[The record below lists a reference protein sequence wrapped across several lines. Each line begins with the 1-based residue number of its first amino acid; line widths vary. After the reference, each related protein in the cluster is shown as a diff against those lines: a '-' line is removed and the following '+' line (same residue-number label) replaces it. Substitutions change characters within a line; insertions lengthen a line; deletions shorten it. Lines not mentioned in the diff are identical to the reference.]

1 MLRLVSK
8 GADRTRKLF
17 WAIIYL
23 PRMGHTFQKKI
34 LKTVTNQFNHLLT
47 IIIISLILLILE
59 PFRIMLCEVLESV
72 AVQNPP
78 CLRRL

>member
-1 MLRLVSK
+1 MAQIGHVSYS
-8 GADRTRKLF
+8 GQLS
-17 WAIIYL
+17 IY
-23 PRMGHTFQKKI
+23 PEWVIHFKNFF

-47 IIIISLILLILE
+47 IIIISRILLILE